1 MNKVRYTQAAQ
12 KDLTEAWL
20 FIAEDNLAAADLLI
34 DKIEQDID
42 KLAAYPQLG
51 RLRAELAQDLRSWPT
66 TTPYIVFYY
75 LPDDSS
81 MTIIRV
87 LHHSRDI
94 DQHSFVSDN
103 HH

>member
-12 KDLTEAWL
+12 RDLTEAWL

-34 DKIEQDID
+34 DKIERDID
-42 KLAAYPQLG
+42 KLATYPQLG
-51 RLRAELAQDLRSWPT
+51 RLRAELAQNLRSCPT
-66 TTPYIVFYY
+66 TTPYILYY
-75 LPDDSS
+75 LTDDSS
-81 MTIIRV
+81 VTIIRI

>member
-12 KDLTEAWL
+12 RDLTEAWL
-20 FIAEDNLAAADLLI
+20 FVAEDNLAAADQI
-34 DKIEQDID
+34 DKIKRDID
-42 KLAAYPQLG
+42 KLTAYPQLG
-51 RLRAELAQDLRSWPT
+51 RLRAELAQDLRSWST
-66 TTPYIVFYY
+66 TTPYIVYY

-81 MTIIRV
+81 VTIIRV

-94 DQHSFVSDN
+94 DQHSFTSDN